1 MKTIGIELMENIS
14 DLLWDGAL
22 FIWVF
27 LRVHDHSRSRFLEKV
42 GMLVCLDVDVIRSR
56 MRILLFRD
64 IDKYIALMEQKSP
77 IPSQ

>member
-1 MKTIGIELMENIS
+1 MKTIGIQLMENII
-14 DLLWDGAL
+14 DLLWDSAL

-27 LRVHDHSRSRFLEKV
+27 LWVHDQSRSEFLVKV
-42 GMLVCLDVDVIRSR
+42 GLLVCLDVDVIRSR

>member
-14 DLLWDGAL
+14 DLLWDSAL

-27 LRVHDHSRSRFLEKV
+27 LRVHDQSRSRLLEKV
-42 GMLVCLDVDVIRSR
+42 GLLVCLDVSLIHSR
-56 MRILLFRD
+56 MGILLFGD
-64 IDKYIALMEQKSP
+64 IDEYIALMEQKSP